1 MQTNNTQKISYLGPG
16 LHIKGQI
23 TGNEDLSLDSTVE
36 GLVSIGGFRLTMGPG
51 AHVDG
56 EIVARE
62 AVILGNVSG
71 NISAVDRIE
80 IKKGS
85 SIVGDIKTGKIA
97 IEEGAYFKGSVEI
110 ERGNAAIGKDLDTL
124 LKDADTTD
132 RL

>member
-1 MQTNNTQKISYLGPG
+1 MQTNNTQKISYLGPS

-23 TGNEDLSLDSTVE
+23 SGNEDLSLESTVE
-36 GLVSIGGFRLTMGPG
+36 GLVSIGGFRLTVGPG
-51 AHVDG
+51 AHIDG
-56 EIVARE
+56 EVVARE

-71 NISAVDRIE
+71 NISAVDRID

-124 LKDADTTD
+124 LRNADNAD
-132 RL
+132 QR